1 MSPASDPNVV
11 YLADHSV
18 LLAIPAFV
26 PAFLVVGLIVYL
38 AVRDR
43 KAEAAENAENA
54 ENVENTGDESTKRKE
69 EDV

>member
-1 MSPASDPNVV
+1 MNTTPDPDVV

-26 PAFLVVGLIVYL
+26 PAFLIVGFIIFL

-43 KAEAAENAENA
+43 KAEATENADQA
-54 ENVENTGDESTKRKE
+54 KRCDADEKGE
-69 EDV
+69 ED

>member
-1 MSPASDPNVV
+1 MNPVNDPDVV

-26 PAFLVVGLIVYL
+26 PAFLVAGLVIYL

-43 KAEAAENAENA
+43 KAEAAENADKAKNGVSEK
-54 ENVENTGDESTKRKE
+54 DEETR
-69 EDV
+69 

>member
-1 MSPASDPNVV
+1 MSPAPDPDVV

-26 PAFLVVGLIVYL
+26 PAFLVVGLVIFL

-43 KAEAAENAENA
+43 KAEAAENDEPR
-54 ENVENTGDESTKRKE
+54 ESGEEEGTTDGDR
-69 EDV
+69 

>member
-1 MSPASDPNVV
+1 MNPVNDPDVV

-26 PAFLVVGLIVYL
+26 PAFLVAGLVIYL

-43 KAEAAENAENA
+43 KAEAAENADKAKNGVREK
-54 ENVENTGDESTKRKE
+54 DEETR
-69 EDV
+69 

>member
-1 MSPASDPNVV
+1 MNPVNDPDVV

-26 PAFLVVGLIVYL
+26 PAFLVAGLVIYL

-43 KAEAAENAENA
+43 KAEAAENADKAKNGASEKDEEN
-54 ENVENTGDESTKRKE
+54 
-69 EDV
+69 

>member
-1 MSPASDPNVV
+1 MNPVNDPDVV

-26 PAFLVVGLIVYL
+26 PAFLVAGLVIYL

-43 KAEAAENAENA
+43 KAEAAENADKAKNGVSEKDEEN
-54 ENVENTGDESTKRKE
+54 
-69 EDV
+69 

>member
-43 KAEAAENAENA
+43 KAEAAEAAENA
-54 ENVENTGDESTKRKE
+54 ENTDDELTKRKE

>member
-1 MSPASDPNVV
+1 MNPVHDPDVV

-26 PAFLVVGLIVYL
+26 PAFLVAGLVIYL

-54 ENVENTGDESTKRKE
+54 KHGPSANE
-69 EDV
+69 EET

>member
-1 MSPASDPNVV
+1 MNPVTDPDVV

-26 PAFLVVGLIVYL
+26 PAFLVAGLVIYL

-43 KAEAAENAENA
+43 KAEAAENAEGA
-54 ENVENTGDESTKRKE
+54 KHGPSEKDEEN
-69 EDV
+69 

>member
-1 MSPASDPNVV
+1 MNPVNDPDVV

-26 PAFLVVGLIVYL
+26 PAFLVAGLVIYL

-43 KAEAAENAENA
+43 KAEAAENADKATNGASEKDEEN
-54 ENVENTGDESTKRKE
+54 
-69 EDV
+69 

>member
-43 KAEAAENAENA
+43 KAEAAENA
-54 ENVENTGDESTKRKE
+54 GDESSAPKE

>member
-1 MSPASDPNVV
+1 MNPVNDPDIVF
-11 YLADHSV
+11 LADHSV

-26 PAFLVVGLIVYL
+26 PAFLVAGLVIYL

-54 ENVENTGDESTKRKE
+54 ENAKHGPSEKDEEN
-69 EDV
+69 

>member
-1 MSPASDPNVV
+1 MNPVTGPDVV

-26 PAFLVVGLIVYL
+26 PAFLVAGLVIYL

-43 KAEAAENAENA
+43 KAETAENAENA
-54 ENVENTGDESTKRKE
+54 QHGPSEKDEEN
-69 EDV
+69 

>member
-1 MSPASDPNVV
+1 MNPVHDPDVV

-26 PAFLVVGLIVYL
+26 PAFLVAGLVIYL

-54 ENVENTGDESTKRKE
+54 KHGPSAHEEEN
-69 EDV
+69 